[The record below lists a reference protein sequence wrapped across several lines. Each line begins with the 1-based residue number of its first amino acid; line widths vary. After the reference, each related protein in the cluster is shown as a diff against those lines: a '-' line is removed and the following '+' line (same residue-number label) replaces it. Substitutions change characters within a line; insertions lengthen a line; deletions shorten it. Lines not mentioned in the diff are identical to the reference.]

1 MNFPSD
7 LHAQESL
14 EHLREENSFLRAAL
28 AKSDPGRELIR
39 QREEFSLVLAVSK
52 LIVSELDLG
61 RVFKLVAD
69 KARDLV
75 QAEMLLVPMLN
86 EQRDRYTYKA
96 ASGADAA
103 MVLEANFPITTGMC
117 GWVLQHQRSLLFGEA
132 SPCWLDETTAWEKG
146 QQSAVLV
153 PLFGRKQII
162 GGLSALG
169 KTVGGCFSPHDLDLL
184 TMFAN
189 QISTAIENAAL
200 FQQVQR
206 EIEERKQVEDS
217 LRASESRLHLA
228 TSAGNIGVWDWDIVN
243 NELIWDDSMY
253 FLYGVNRGEFGG
265 AYEAWSRTL
274 YPEDRQYVESEIQ
287 AALRGE
293 QEFAPEFRI
302 VCPNGSVR
310 IIKANSLTI
319 RGADGRPRRMIGTNV
334 DITKRRL
341 ADKVIREQ
349 FEEVERKNAE
359 LERFTY
365 TVSHDLKS
373 PLITIKG
380 FLGMLVA
387 DAKAGNFARMESDIR
402 RIENAADK
410 MEELLGDLLELSRIG
425 RMINPPEEFSM
436 TGLVGE
442 ALELMQG
449 SIREAQAEVVVG
461 SVMPQVSADK
471 QRIREVLQNLVENA
485 IRYRN
490 GQVPLRILIG
500 SERRDGVNV
509 FFVKDNGI
517 GIEPKYHEKIFGLF
531 DKLDVSSPGTGIG
544 LALVKR
550 IVELHGGKTWVE
562 SEGAGKGATFY
573 FTLPEKKDQEGGES
587 A

>member
-1 MNFPSD
+1 
-7 LHAQESL
+7 
-14 EHLREENSFLRAAL
+14 
-28 AKSDPGRELIR
+28 
-39 QREEFSLVLAVSK
+39 
-52 LIVSELDLG
+52 
-61 RVFKLVAD
+61 
-69 KARDLV
+69 
-75 QAEMLLVPMLN
+75 
-86 EQRDRYTYKA
+86 
-96 ASGADAA
+96 
-103 MVLEANFPITTGMC
+103 
-117 GWVLQHQRSLLFGEA
+117 
-132 SPCWLDETTAWEKG
+132 
-146 QQSAVLV
+146 
-153 PLFGRKQII
+153 
-162 GGLSALG
+162 
-169 KTVGGCFSPHDLDLL
+169 L

>member
-1 MNFPSD
+1 MNSPSESNVQET
-7 LHAQESL
+7 LESL
-14 EHLREENSFLRAAL
+14 GGENAFLRAAL
-28 AKSDPGRELIR
+28 VKSDPGRELLR
-39 QREEFSLVLAVSK
+39 QREEFSLLLAVSK

-61 RVFKLVAD
+61 KVFQLVAD
-69 KARDLV
+69 QARDLV
-75 QAEMLLVPMLN
+75 QAEMLLVPMLS
-86 EQRDRYTYKA
+86 EGRDRYTYKA
-96 ASGADAA
+96 ASGADAEA
-103 MVLEANFPITTGMC
+103 VLEANFPITTGMC
-117 GWVLQHQRSLLFGEA
+117 GWVLQHERSLLFGEA

-169 KTVGGCFSPHDLDLL
+169 KSGGGSFTLHDLDLL

-206 EIEERKQVEDS
+206 EIEERKQAEDS

-228 TSAGNIGVWDWDIVN
+228 TNAGNIGVWDWDIGS
-243 NELIWDDSMY
+243 NELIWDETMY
-253 FLYGVNRGEFGG
+253 ALYGFCLMGG
-265 AYEAWSRTL
+265 SGSFELWSHTL
-274 YPEDRQYVESEIQ
+274 HPEDRQYVESEIQ

-293 QEFAPEFRI
+293 QEFSPEFRI
-302 VCPNGSVR
+302 VRPNGDVR

-319 RGADGRPRRMIGTNV
+319 RGSDGRPRRMIGTNI

-436 TGLVGE
+436 TALVRE
-442 ALELMQG
+442 ALELMHG
-449 SIREAQAEVVVG
+449 SIQQAEVELVVDP
-461 SVMPQVSADK
+461 VMPQVCADK
-471 QRIREVLQNLVENA
+471 QRIREVLQNLIENA

-490 GQVPLRILIG
+490 AQVGLRIEIG
-500 SERRDGVNV
+500 CQRCDGVNM

-517 GIEPKYHEKIFGLF
+517 GIEAKYHDKIFGLF
-531 DKLDVSSPGTGIG
+531 DKLDAASPGTGIG
-544 LALVKR
+544 LALVRR
-550 IVELHGGKTWVE
+550 IVALHGGKTWVE
-562 SEGAGKGATFY
+562 SEGAGKGAIFY
-573 FTLPEKKDQEGGES
+573 FTLPDRKDREEGG
-587 A
+587 AA